1 MAGYCLPSF
10 AAAEFKKALKTGEI
24 SPGKLA
30 VLTSAE
36 RRAIFGKYMNEM
48 QAQNTN
54 ALFESKLLLKNQ
66 QKGMISWAKKVAG
79 ITPETRRDMIAKVE
93 RLGKVLE
100 PEELDAFMED
110 LVEKRL
116 GFNVTPKE
124 AENLSKLANKIEE
137 TKARIPENS
146 PIDSKARLDY
156 GANVVAFKVYV
167 DELKT
172 AAKAGKL
179 LSLETAAKLPEQ
191 IGNNAKSLV
200 ASGDF
205 SAFGNQGIKVLLTNP
220 EIWLKNFAKL
230 PGNVIKALGGK
241 DPLKEVWAGVMSR
254 PNSINGKYETAG
266 AHLSLLREEAYPG
279 TIAEKLPV
287 FDRLLKASDVAYN
300 GAILGMRADYMDK
313 VIKTAERLGVD
324 MTDPEQARGLGH
336 LVNSLTGRGNL
347 GKLEPAANNINALLF
362 SPRFL
367 KSNIDTLFFGLTDK
381 EIRNNP
387 LALKIAAGNTVKIA
401 ASIGLIM
408 AFADRVAP
416 GSVEW
421 DPRSSDFGKIKVGN
435 TRFDVT
441 GGASSLAVLGSRMVP
456 QWDEKLGRWVFK
468 TKSSN
473 TGKITTLGS
482 GEYGSKT
489 ALDVFED
496 FWEGKAA
503 PAVGFFR
510 DLAKSEFYDRTP
522 FRFVQGGFNLIKPIP
537 FDTVGDLLK
546 DPEAADYLIGMIA
559 ASLFVPTNTYSK

>member
-179 LSLETAAKLPEQ
+179 VSLETAAKLPEQ

-408 AFADRVAP
+408 AFADRVMP

-456 QWDEKLGRWVFK
+456 QYDQKLGRWVFK